1 MLALSQQLVNI
12 FGRVDV
18 HVEPRCE
25 NREWGEM
32 HEVAQWR
39 VLLRLAHGSET
50 FALQHHGVAP
60 SAIMCR
66 SDVAFMLEKGL
77 QKGHIPARPVDGN
90 HHQSLNFVAEDLNEG
105 AQAELKGARP
115 TQVRLRVDNDV
126 GVWQKRLDFGFNVGV
141 HHHNR
146 GAVRCKKPLVSPFNE
161 RATVDR
167 NQGLWTTEATAQA
180 RCEQHGRYRLGVH
193 G

>member
-1 MLALSQQLVNI
+1 VLAFSHQLVNI

-25 NREWGEM
+25 NRDWGEM

-39 VLLRLAHGSET
+39 VPLRLAHGHQS
-50 FALQHHGVAP
+50 FAAQHHGVAL

-66 SDVAFMLEKGL
+66 SDVAFMVKKGL
-77 QKGHIPARPVDGN
+77 QKGHIPARSVDGN
-90 HHQSLNFVAEDLNEG
+90 HDQTLQLLSKTINEG

-115 TQVRLRVDNDV
+115 TQVRLRVHNDV
-126 GVWQKRLDFGFNVGV
+126 GVWQQRLNFGFNVDV

-146 GAVRCKKPLVSPFNE
+146 GAVRREKPLMRPFNE
-161 RATVDR
+161 RA
-167 NQGLWTTEATAQA
+167 A
-180 RCEQHGRYRLGVH
+180 VH
-193 G
+193 